1 MLRNL
6 AITLAA
12 IAAIQGAGFAAAP
25 AAAAQDNRLLTEWLF
40 QQGTPGPEA
49 PWTPVR
55 IPHTWNATDAQKGG
69 GKDKQSRDGYYRG
82 PGNYV
87 LEIGP
92 GSQYAGHRVF
102 IRFDAVA
109 TVAELWLDGKKVGQ
123 HQGGFTAFG
132 FELTSQLTADGPNR
146 LELRANNAWRPDVIP
161 LSGDFSVCGGIYRP
175 AYLLIRDVT
184 CFQPVQDGTRGV
196 TLRYGPASRERAE
209 LTVNAVVSHAGTAPA
224 SLRLRC
230 TLRDAAGTTVA
241 ERATKLAA
249 ATPGEHPISVGLD
262 LASPHLWNGVKDPY
276 LYTLEVA
283 VETDGKI
290 TDSLRLQAGFRDIKI
305 DPAKGFFLNGAPY
318 RLRGV
323 CRHQDRE
330 GCGWALSKEQQVE
343 DAQLIADMG
352 VNAVRLAHYPHS
364 QEFLDECDRRGL
376 LVWAELPLV
385 DTVGFPEIH
394 PELLPNAVQ
403 QLKELIRQQGHHPAV
418 FCWSLFNELGQRQTA
433 DPLAIVAELNRV
445 AQAEDPTRPTVG
457 ATNKTD
463 KKLCA
468 IADIIAFNKYPGW
481 YNDKDAE
488 TGMEKAIKNYAAAA
502 PGKPW
507 AISEYGA
514 GGSIKHHDR
523 AIATPPVTTGNWHP
537 EEWQAR
543 VHEGDFAA
551 FDRHPELWGTFLWNM
566 FDFASTWRNE
576 GDRPGV
582 NDKGLVTFDRKTR
595 KDAYYFYQ
603 ANWAATPVLHLQS
616 KRDTPTQVEKAV
628 IRLYANVANLR
639 LTLNGQ
645 PVEPLTRYAANAFAT
660 PMVTLQLGAN
670 VVEVTGT
677 APDGTIVRDTC
688 TWERKP

>member
-1 MLRNL
+1 MLRYLAFAL
-6 AITLAA
+6 AIITST
-12 IAAIQGAGFAAAP
+12 QGAGFAAAP
-25 AAAAQDNRLLTEWLF
+25 AAAAQDNRRLTEWLF
-40 QQGTPGPEA
+40 QQGAPGADA
-49 PWTPVR
+49 PWTSVR
-55 IPHTWNATDAQKGG
+55 IPHTWNATDSQKGG
-69 GKDKQSRDGYYRG
+69 GRTSHQSPGYYRG
-82 PGNYV
+82 PGNYT
-87 LEIGP
+87 LELGP

-102 IRFDAVA
+102 VRFDAVA
-109 TVAELWLDGKKVGQ
+109 TVAELLLDGKTVGR

-132 FELTSQLTADGPNR
+132 FELTSRLTAAGPNR
-146 LELRANNAWRPDVIP
+146 LELRANNVWRPDVIP

-175 AYLLIRDVT
+175 AYLLVRDAT

-196 TLRYGPASRERAE
+196 TLRYGPASQERAE
-209 LTVNAVVSHAGTAPA
+209 LTVNAVVSHAGAAPA
-224 SLRLRC
+224 SIRLRC
-230 TLRDAAGTTVA
+230 TLRDAVGATVA
-241 ERATKLAA
+241 ERATEPLA
-249 ATPGEHPISVGLD
+249 ATPGEHPISVGLEI
-262 LASPHLWNGVKDPY
+262 ASPHLWNGVKDPY

-283 VETDGKI
+283 VEADGKI
-290 TDSLRLQAGFRDIKI
+290 TDSLRLQPGFRDIKI
-305 DPAKGFFLNGAPY
+305 DPAKGFFLNGSPY

-330 GCGWALSKEQQVE
+330 GFGWALSPEQQAE

-385 DTVGFPEIH
+385 DIVGFPAIH
-394 PELLPNAVQ
+394 PDLLPNAVQ
-403 QLKELIRQQGHHPAV
+403 QLQELIRQQGHHPAV
-418 FCWSLFNELGQRQTA
+418 FCWSLFNELYNGKTA
-433 DPLAIVAELNRV
+433 DPLAVVAELKRV
-445 AQAEDPTRPTVG
+445 AQAEDPTRPTAG
-457 ATNKTD
+457 ATCYIRP
-463 KKLCA
+463 KLCA
-468 IADIIAFNKYPGW
+468 IPDLIAFNRYPGW
-481 YNDKDAE
+481 YTGQNAE
-488 TGMEKAIKNYAAAA
+488 LEMEKDIQNYTAAA

-507 AISEYGA
+507 GISEYGA
-514 GGSIKHHDR
+514 GASIKHHDR
-523 AIATPPVTTGNWHP
+523 AITLPPKCGGKWHP

-543 VHEGDFAA
+543 VHEGDLTA

-670 VVEVTGT
+670 TVEVTGT
-677 APDGTIVRDTC
+677 APDGTLVRDNC
-688 TWERKP
+688 TWERK